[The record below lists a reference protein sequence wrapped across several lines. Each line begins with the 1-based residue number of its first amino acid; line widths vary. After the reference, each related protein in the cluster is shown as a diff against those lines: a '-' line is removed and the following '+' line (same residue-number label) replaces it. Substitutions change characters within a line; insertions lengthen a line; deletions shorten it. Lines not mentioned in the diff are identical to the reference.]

1 MPHWRWRDVFSTL
14 LEDLAAPQTVSL
26 VLTAPGYLEDMG
38 PQLGTT
44 EPAAIYNYL
53 AWRLAIEFAPLL
65 PTLPAATLLRG
76 SAPPQAERPE
86 RLCLSELRAI
96 MGHAAAALLAPPVGS
111 QARSAVRDAV
121 ATATDQLKRQLVGY
135 LWMSEA
141 VSQRAVHKLNALQAH
156 LFYPAFVEDKM
167 VLEQIYRQV
176 PDTLGQQPA
185 LLEWFRARSAVML
198 KRWKALAGKGLP
210 PLALQWLKGPEYS
223 KELSFFGK
231 AVGVRSDI
239 FCTVSITWQKGEM
252 NGRRQFGK
260 RLCGFLKC
268 SREPTGAF
276 HDESGALHFWWERSS
291 FVRLQ
296 RAENCLVRHHA
307 ADPVEALLD
316 QVALQAAYAMYK
328 QRQGGPEVRLAALPD
343 ASGDQLFSLAFA
355 TGFCAEGDDRLEAR
369 DRVNLALREWA
380 PFHQAFGCLEER
392 HSCSLR

>member
-1 MPHWRWRDVFSTL
+1 
-14 LEDLAAPQTVSL
+14 
-26 VLTAPGYLEDMG
+26 
-38 PQLGTT
+38 
-44 EPAAIYNYL
+44 
-53 AWRLAIEFAPLL
+53 
-65 PTLPAATLLRG
+65 
-76 SAPPQAERPE
+76 
-86 RLCLSELRAI
+86 

-210 PLALQWLKGPEYS
+210 PLWDLPYL
-223 KELSFFGK
+223 
-231 AVGVRSDI
+231 
-239 FCTVSITWQKGEM
+239 
-252 NGRRQFGK
+252 
-260 RLCGFLKC
+260 
-268 SREPTGAF
+268 EPTVHYLPDSNELVVPVGILRDPIYSPPGNALPLDAARFGFRLARQLAQVALYRGAF

-316 QVALQAAYAMYK
+316 QVALQAAYAVSTI
-328 QRQGGPEVRLAALPD
+328 QTHTQQAALRHGKMPRL
-343 ASGDQLFSLAFA
+343 LFTMTHSRSH
-355 TGFCAEGDDRLEAR
+355 TTDS
-369 DRVNLALREWA
+369 
-380 PFHQAFGCLEER
+380 FGA
-392 HSCSLR
+392 